1 MSARRHALRVSILAG
16 LVVSLLLLWLALRQV
31 DVHELAR
38 TFASVQLLPVLL
50 SAGAVATSMGLRAL
64 RWRWI
69 AGRPPSQHRHF
80 ARATYLGLLVNQL
93 APGRLGELVR
103 VVTLARLSG
112 STAAGPLAS
121 AVLDRLVDISVL
133 ISYAGLLY
141 LLLPLDPVLAAWIG
155 YLLAVGVAVMVAL
168 VWFVTHAHLWE
179 TRVAALTARWLQR
192 WSLRPDVFLSELRH
206 ELHRIMRDATRFGRV
221 ALVALAILCSDY
233 LIIAALFLALA
244 IPLTLLAPLLV
255 LFCLAA
261 GSALPSA
268 PGYVGV
274 YQAAAVVALAFFAQS
289 AEKGVALAT
298 LLQLVTLTV
307 AILMNGRGAWTLVRQ
322 ARATVPP

>member
-1 MSARRHALRVSILAG
+1 MSARRHALRASLLAG
-16 LVVSLLLLWLALRQV
+16 FAVSLLLLWLALRQV
-31 DVHELAR
+31 DLHELAR
-38 TFASVQLLPVLL
+38 TFASVQLLPLLL
-50 SAGAVATSMGLRAL
+50 SAAAVATSMGLRAL

-69 AGRPPSQHRHF
+69 AGRPPCHHRHF

-112 STAAGPLAS
+112 STLAGPLAS

-133 ISYAGLLY
+133 LSYAGLLS

-155 YLLAVGVAVMVAL
+155 YLLAAGVAVMGILA
-168 VWFVTHAHLWE
+168 WFVTSAHRWE
-179 TRVAALTARWLQR
+179 RPVAALTARWLQR
-192 WSLRPDVFLSELRH
+192 WALRPDVFLSELRD
-206 ELHRIMRDATRFGRV
+206 ELHTIVRDPTRFGRV
-221 ALVALAILCSDY
+221 ALVALAILGADY
-233 LIIAALFLALA
+233 LIITALFLALA
-244 IPLTLLAPLLV
+244 IPLTPLAPLLV

-261 GSALPSA
+261 SSALPSA

-289 AEKGVALAT
+289 AEQGVALAT

-307 AILMNGRGAWTLVRQ
+307 AVLMNGRGAWALVRQ
-322 ARATVPP
+322 ARAAVPP

>member
-1 MSARRHALRVSILAG
+1 MSARRHAIRVSILAG
-16 LVVSLLLLWLALRQV
+16 LVVSLLLLWFSLRQV

-38 TFASVQLLPVLL
+38 TFVSVRLMPVLL
-50 SAGAVATSMGLRAL
+50 SAAAMAASLPLRAL
-64 RWRWI
+64 RWRLI
-69 AGRPPSQHRHF
+69 AGLPPSRHRHF

-103 VVTLARLSG
+103 IVTLARLSG
-112 STAAGPLAS
+112 STFAGPLAS

-133 ISYAGLLY
+133 ISYAGLLS
-141 LLLPLDPVLAAWIG
+141 LLLPLDPVLVAWIG
-155 YLLAVGVAVMVAL
+155 YLLAAGVALLVAL
-168 VWFVTHAHLWE
+168 AWFVTSAHLWE
-179 TRVAALTARWLQR
+179 RPVATLTARWLQR
-192 WSLRPDVFLSELRH
+192 WSLRPDIFLSELRH
-206 ELHRIMRDATRFGRV
+206 ELYTIMRDATRFGRV
-221 ALVALAILCSDY
+221 ALVALAILCCDY

-261 GSALPSA
+261 ASALPSA

-274 YQAAAVVALAFFAQS
+274 YQAAAVVAMAFFAQS

-307 AILMNGRGAWTLVRQ
+307 AILMNGRGAWALIRQ
-322 ARATVPP
+322 ARATISL